1 MNNQN
6 NNASGEGFKLPG
18 VRKVLVALTI
28 LAILAVG
35 IWYFFDIVAFFFI
48 AGVLS
53 IIGHPLVSWL
63 DKVKIGRFRL
73 PHTLNAFI
81 ALLVLVGGIVAFTAV
96 VIPIIAN
103 QAKTIS
109 QIDVDQV
116 ILTYDEPLS
125 KLEKELVRY
134 GVLQEGET
142 LDETVS
148 EHVAQVIE
156 YIDVSTI
163 LQKGVNIA
171 GFLFVGVFAVLFMTF
186 FFLKEDK
193 LFFNGI
199 LLFVPSQYKEEAI
212 NILYESKRLLTR
224 YFVGLGIEL
233 ILMITLI
240 TTGGLILGIENAF
253 LVGFLGGLMNVIPY
267 LGPIIGATI
276 GALLVATTNLG
287 ADLYTQLVPMVGGI
301 LGVFIISNLIDN
313 LVFQPIIYSNSVLAH
328 PLEIFI
334 VILMAG
340 SLAGIPGMIF
350 AIPGYTV
357 LRIVAREF
365 LTRYE
370 FVQRLTKRL
379 SRKQSD

>member
-1 MNNQN
+1 MNNQSN
-6 NNASGEGFKLPG
+6 VTPGEGFKLPG
-18 VRKVLVALTI
+18 FRKILLAFTI
-28 LAILAVG
+28 LAILALGV
-35 IWYFFDIVAFFFI
+35 WYFFDIVAFFFI

-53 IIGHPLVSWL
+53 IIGHPLVAWL

-73 PHTLNAFI
+73 PHSLNALL
-81 ALLVLVGGIVAFTAV
+81 ALLVMVGGIVAFTAV

-103 QAKTIS
+103 QARTIS

-142 LDETVS
+142 LDQTVS
-148 EHVAQVIE
+148 EYVVRVME

-163 LQKGVNIA
+163 LQRGVNIA

-212 NILYESKRLLTR
+212 NILYDSKRLLTR

-233 ILMITLI
+233 MLMITLI

-253 LVGFLGGLMNVIPY
+253 LVGFLGGMMNVIPY

-287 ADLYTQLVPMVGGI
+287 ADLYTELIPMVGGI
-301 LGVFIISNLIDN
+301 LGVFVISNLIDN

-350 AIPGYTV
+350 AIPAYTV

-370 FVQRLTKRL
+370 FVQRLTKRIA
-379 SRKQSD
+379 RKSSD